1 MAILQLNDNNLMI
14 KAKKEIRK
22 ESKQAVMALSAEQ
35 KNAQS
40 HALCEHLQ
48 ALIAEHKPQVVALFS
63 PLPDEIDIS
72 PLAAGLEC
80 RVVMPRV
87 GDGADGEPD
96 MEFFDYNPQAMASG
110 AYGIAEPQM
119 GEPCREEDID
129 LMVVPGVAFSV
140 DGVRLGRGKG
150 YYDRY
155 LSRDGFRAYCVGVCY
170 GCQLRDDI
178 PSEPHDK
185 RVDVVIAG
193 E

>member
-1 MAILQLNDNNLMI
+1 MRLNNDNLMI
-14 KAKKEIRK
+14 KAKKDIRK
-22 ESKQAVMALSAEQ
+22 ETKAVVLSLTAEQ
-35 KNAQS
+35 KNTESQ
-40 HALCEHLQ
+40 ALCERLQ

-72 PLAAGLEC
+72 PLAGRLAC

-96 MEFFDYNPQAMASG
+96 MEFFDYAPQAMASG
-110 AYGIAEPQM
+110 AYGIAEPQA
-119 GEPCREEDID
+119 GEPCRVEDID

-170 GCQLRDDI
+170 ACQLRDDI
-178 PSEPHDK
+178 PAESHDK
-185 RVDVVIAG
+185 RVNLVIAG
-193 E
+193 KE